1 MSRRPSIPL
10 PRDWSAHAC
19 AAFLHAVSLAHA
31 AVTYSRG
38 WCANSP
44 IARVRLAGENDRHA
58 EITCYVNWYN
68 GWRPHQALR
77 GATPEEVLSGKLPA
91 RDSPRVETR
100 TRWPLAR
107 GDPALARR
115 ARGLSLVVER
125 VEGRRHLP
133 IVTLKRVA

>member
-1 MSRRPSIPL
+1 LSGYVAKIAMVLSKVAAPRREGASPL
-10 PRDWSAHAC
+10 
-19 AAFLHAVSLAHA
+19 V
-31 AVTYSRG
+31 
-38 WCANSP
+38 
-44 IARVRLAGENDRHA
+44 A